1 MKRFLQRIAHFL
13 ERIKNECYSYSKTK
27 KFFGSEIARVAFV
40 DGLFPSGRT
49 ERYISTVQKYVDN
62 ELKTVIDKYNDNPPI
77 RIYRNGGIAVDRN
90 RMPIWCCWWQGENQM
105 PEIVQMCNARLKQI
119 IPYDKAELHI
129 ITLDNYKDYVDIPD
143 IIIEK
148 FEAGI
153 VTMATMSD
161 VLRFSLLER
170 YGGYWLDATV
180 FFTDDIP
187 QEYFTR
193 NFYCQKMTDRTD
205 LSVREACKCNWCGFS
220 MKGQKHNII
229 FNYMID
235 AFEHWWTK
243 YDTIID
249 YVLIDYI
256 LMSGYRNIPAITKII
271 DSVEDN
277 NQDIFEMYGL
287 LNEPYSEEL
296 FNKFT
301 KRNVMHKLTY
311 KLDLKKETDDGK
323 LTLYGYLYNKT
334 FN

>member
-1 MKRFLQRIAHFL
+1 
-13 ERIKNECYSYSKTK
+13 
-27 KFFGSEIARVAFV
+27 
-40 DGLFPSGRT
+40 
-49 ERYISTVQKYVDN
+49 
-62 ELKTVIDKYNDNPPI
+62 
-77 RIYRNGGIAVDRN
+77 
-90 RMPIWCCWWQGENQM
+90 M

-119 IPYDKAELHI
+119 IPYDKAELNI

-235 AFEHWWTK
+235 AFEHWLS
-243 YDTIID
+243 
-249 YVLIDYI
+249 LIHI
-256 LMSGYRNIPAITKII
+256 
-271 DSVEDN
+271 
-277 NQDIFEMYGL
+277 
-287 LNEPYSEEL
+287 
-296 FNKFT
+296 
-301 KRNVMHKLTY
+301 
-311 KLDLKKETDDGK
+311 
-323 LTLYGYLYNKT
+323 
-334 FN
+334 